1 MMKQPQTM
9 SGFTLIELMVTLT
22 IAATL
27 AAVAVPTVQSFLR
40 NNELSAA
47 SAELLTAIN
56 SARVEAMKTGQST
69 MVVPVDNGASWSEG
83 WVVFVDKNRN
93 QTYSSGTD
101 TVLAQHGAMASYFSV
116 AGNGTA
122 TGTVPYI
129 LFDASGY
136 AKTKANAFGGLTL
149 NIQRNDVS
157 GAEQLQQTR
166 RIIIANTGRARVC
179 KPQTATDDNC
189 KASDSL

>member
-1 MMKQPQTM
+1 MTRLRQTM

-47 SAELLTAIN
+47 SSALLTAIN
-56 SARVEAMKTGQST
+56 TARMEAMKTGQST
-69 MVVPVDNGASWSEG
+69 MLVPVDNGASWSEG
-83 WVVFVDKNRN
+83 WIVFVDKNRN

-101 TVLAQHGAMASYFSV
+101 TVIAQYGAVASYFSV

-189 KASDSL
+189 KASDTL

>member
-1 MMKQPQTM
+1 MIKQPKTM

-40 NNELSAA
+40 SNELSAA
-47 SAELLTAIN
+47 SSELLTAIN
-56 SARVEAMKTGQST
+56 TARVEAMKTGQST

-129 LFDASGY
+129 LFNASGY

-166 RIIIANTGRARVC
+166 RIIIANTGRARIC
-179 KPQTATDDNC
+179 KPLTDTDDNC
-189 KASDSL
+189 LATATQ

>member
-1 MMKQPQTM
+1 M

-40 NNELSAA
+40 SNELSAA
-47 SAELLTAIN
+47 SSELLTAIN
-56 SARVEAMKTGQST
+56 TARVEAMKTGQST

-129 LFDASGY
+129 LFNASGY
-136 AKTKANAFGGLTL
+136 AKTKADAFGGLTL

-166 RIIIANTGRARVC
+166 RIIIANTGRARIC
-179 KPQTATDDNC
+179 KPLTDTDDNC
-189 KASDSL
+189 LATATQ